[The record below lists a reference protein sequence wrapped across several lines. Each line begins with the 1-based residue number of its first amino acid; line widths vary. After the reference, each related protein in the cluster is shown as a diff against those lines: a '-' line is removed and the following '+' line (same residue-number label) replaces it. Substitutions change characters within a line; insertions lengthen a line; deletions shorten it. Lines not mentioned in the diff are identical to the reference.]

1 MENKTIKGY
10 KGFDKDLKCRDFQYE
25 VGKEYSTDKAVACN
39 TGFHYCENP
48 MDVLGFYA
56 PCGDT
61 GNPNRFCEVEGSG
74 DFDTPNYDKLCCTR
88 LKVSAEIGLQGLIKA
103 GVKFILDRVKWND
116 NKQFNTGDRS
126 AATNT
131 GDCSAATNT
140 GDCSAATNTGDRSAA
155 TNTGDRSA
163 ATNTGDCSA
172 ATNTGDCS
180 AATNTGYCSAATN
193 TGYRSAATNTGYRSA
208 ATNTGD
214 CSAATNTGDCSAATN
229 TGNRSA
235 ATNTGDRSAATNTGY
250 RSAATNT
257 GDCSAATNTGDCS
270 AATNTGDCSAA
281 TNTGDCSAANV
292 EGEESVAIVTG
303 KDSKAKGALGCWLVL
318 TERGEWDGNGYP
330 IKEVKAFKVD
340 GDKVKADTWYKLVDG
355 EPIEVKE
362 DAQP

>member
-56 PCGDT
+56 PCDNT

-116 NKQFNTGDRS
+116 NKQFNTG
-126 AATNT
+126 N
-131 GDCSAATNT
+131 
-140 GDCSAATNTGDRSAA
+140 
-155 TNTGDRSA
+155 
-163 ATNTGDCSA
+163 
-172 ATNTGDCS
+172 CS

-193 TGYRSAATNTGYRSA
+193 TGY
-208 ATNTGD
+208 
-214 CSAATNTGDCSAATN
+214 
-229 TGNRSA
+229 
-235 ATNTGDRSAATNTGY
+235 
-250 RSAATNT
+250 
-257 GDCSAATNTGDCS
+257 CS

-292 EGEESVAIVTG
+292 EGKESVAIVTG

-340 GDKVKADTWYKLVDG
+340 GDKIKADTWYKLVDG
-355 EPIEVKE
+355 ELIEMKE

>member
-74 DFDTPNYDKLCCTR
+74 DFDTSNDDKLCCTR

-116 NKQFNTGDRS
+116 NKQFNTGD
-126 AATNT
+126 
-131 GDCSAATNT
+131 CSAATNT

-155 TNTGDRSA
+155 TNTG
-163 ATNTGDCSA
+163 
-172 ATNTGDCS
+172 
-180 AATNTGYCSAATN
+180 
-193 TGYRSAATNTGYRSA
+193 YR
-208 ATNTGD
+208 
-214 CSAATNTGDCSAATN
+214 
-229 TGNRSA
+229 
-235 ATNTGDRSAATNTGY
+235 
-250 RSAATNT
+250 
-257 GDCSAATNTGDCS
+257 
-270 AATNTGDCSAA
+270 
-281 TNTGDCSAANV
+281 SAANV
-292 EGEESVAIVTG
+292 EGKESVAIVTG

-340 GDKVKADTWYKLVDG
+340 GDKIKADTWYKLVDG
-355 EPIEVKE
+355 EPIEMKE